1 MREGPGEVRL
11 AGGRNDGAVRAGD
24 TVRRATGTH
33 TPAVHALLRHLRAVG
48 FTRVPEVLGIDE
60 RGREVLTHLD
70 GETVG
75 DRRPWPAWAH
85 SDAALTAAG
94 QWLRAFH
101 DASRSFVP
109 PPGARWFGD
118 HDDLR
123 PGEVIGHHDAA
134 PYNAVW
140 RPAPTPDGPEAGE
153 LVGFIDWDLAGPALP
168 LRDLAFTALSWVP
181 LTARDTALGDGFAP
195 GTDRPRRLR
204 LLLDAYG
211 WEGGTAEVLDAVR
224 ERALQHAEGLRAA
237 AADGYGPAVDLV
249 AEGVADDF
257 ERAVAELDEQTAQ
270 FLDVD
275 REPPGTRRVPPTR
288 G

>member
-1 MREGPGEVRL
+1 M
-11 AGGRNDGAVRAGD
+11 AGGRNDGAVRAGN
-24 TVRRATGTH
+24 TVRRATGSH

-60 RGREVLTHLD
+60 QGREVLTHLD
-70 GETVG
+70 GETIG

-85 SDAALTAAG
+85 SDAALTATG
-94 QWLRAFH
+94 RWLRAFH

-109 PPGARWFGD
+109 PPDARWFGD
-118 HDDLR
+118 HDELR
-123 PGEVIGHHDAA
+123 PGEVVGHHDAA

-140 RPAPTPDGPEAGE
+140 RPAPSPDDSEAGE

-168 LRDLAFTALSWVP
+168 LRDLAFVALSWVP

-195 GTDRPRRLR
+195 DTDRPRRLC

-211 WEGGTAEVLDAVR
+211 WEGSTADVLDAVR
-224 ERALQHAEGLRAA
+224 ERALQHAAGLRTA
-237 AADGYGPAVDLV
+237 AADGYGPAVALV

-257 ERAVAELDEQTAQ
+257 ERAVAELDEQTAELLQ
-270 FLDVD
+270 DES
-275 REPPGTRRVPPTR
+275 EPDDSDQTGPG
-288 G
+288 GSGGA